1 MTPPSP
7 ILSTCKI
14 ADGRIVV
21 DGTVLFKADG
31 SDFQAFAKAAYQQL
45 GIAYPKFYKMDRLG
59 KLAFLAAEVL
69 LGRHPE
75 VLVND
80 GPAVVF
86 ANRSSSLDTD
96 VVFQQ
101 SIADP
106 ENHFPSPAVFVYTLP
121 NICVGEISI
130 RHQLKSANYFFI
142 LDTFDSDFLQ
152 TFAEDLMVSA
162 KADFVL
168 CGWVEC
174 FGNDYTANMWLTG
187 AGMPADFA
195 RDASLQQFEM

>member
-31 SDFQAFAKAAYQQL
+31 ADFQAFAKAAYQHL
-45 GIAYPKFYKMDRLG
+45 GIAYPKFYKMDCLS
-59 KLAFLAAEVL
+59 KLAFLAAEIL
-69 LGRHPE
+69 LGGHPE
-75 VLVND
+75 VIAGN

-152 TFAEDLMVSA
+152 TFAEDLMASA
-162 KADFVL
+162 KAVYVL

-174 FGNDYTANMWLTG
+174 FGNAYTATMWLTG
-187 AGMPADFA
+187 GGIPADFA
-195 RDASLQQFEM
+195 RDALLQQFEK